1 MVAAQLAGP
10 RTATVSSPTFSKP
23 AFRQTALDG
32 PFETPGN
39 AWISP
44 HRPSSRARSMSSRRA
59 SVAMPRPWYSWRI
72 AQPASLRS
80 SPATASDQRQIVPT
94 AVPSGSQLHGEIPQ
108 PVRGHPFEPAGVDP
122 RDVGRGQWAAQ
133 VGHHDRARLDRFG
146 QPAVGVDIRSEP
158 DRGRWRC
165 HRVHD
170 TGRLGQPACS
180 RGARSVRANRPSS
193 ARMAV
198 RAASS
203 MGRAKRY
210 PCARSQPN
218 ARRRIAWSVVSTP
231 SAVTVR

>member
-1 MVAAQLAGP
+1 MVAGNRRPAY
-10 RTATVSSPTFSKP
+10 RTVSSPTFSKP

-39 AWISP
+39 AWMSP
-44 HRPSSRARSMSSRRA
+44 HRPSSRARAMSSRRA
-59 SVAMPRPWYSWRI
+59 SVARPRPWYSWRI

-80 SPATASDQRQIVPT
+80 SPATASDHRQIVPT
-94 AVPSGSQLHGEIPQ
+94 AVPSGSSSTVKYHK
-108 PVRGHPFEPAGVDP
+108 PVRGHPFEPSGVDP
-122 RDVGRGQWAAQ
+122 RDVGLGEGAAK

-146 QPAVGVDIRSEP
+146 QPAVRVDIRSEP
-158 DRGRWRC
+158 DRERGRC

-170 TGRLGQPACS
+170 SGGLGQPACS
-180 RGARSVRANRPSS
+180 RGARFLSAKRPSS
-193 ARMAV
+193 VRMAV

-203 MGRAKRY
+203 MGRAKRN
-210 PCARSQPN
+210 PWARSQPS